1 MFEGSMK
8 FLADH
13 GIDIQNCCGQSYD
26 NASPMS
32 GRCNG
37 LRAENQHVV
46 WVAYAGQS
54 LNLVEQTGA
63 ECYQAAVGF
72 FDFFEAICVFFYNF
86 DPLS

>member
-32 GRCNG
+32 ERYNG
-37 LRAENQHVV
+37 LQAK
-46 WVAYAGQS
+46 VAAKIIMQFGYPV
-54 LNLVEQTGA
+54 L
-63 ECYQAAVGF
+63 
-72 FDFFEAICVFFYNF
+72 DIH
-86 DPLS
+86 